1 MVNCL
6 QSSRTIS
13 ITRRLEGWSFF
24 PLVSHVEIFV
34 SYKVF
39 SIDALTLLSGWKKA
53 GCVKARRFSDAWRT
67 GTSTGT
73 VLDVIL
79 SSPDDIMLLC
89 NVFAETT
96 TRESMWVF
104 ARQMSEKLETNSH
117 RRRNTVGHFSE
128 RICIL
133 FQPRCWHHRNKTSI
147 NQSSLSPGAVHHASP
162 GILPHGTGGKANE
175 RQLFIVLIAGCG
187 YLGHLV
193 FLFVSGWRHDQRVEI

>member
-24 PLVSHVEIFV
+24 SLVSNVEIFV

-39 SIDALTLLSGWKKA
+39 SIDALTFLSGWKKA
-53 GCVKARRFSDAWRT
+53 GCVKPEDFQILDELERALE
-67 GTSTGT
+67 
-73 VLDVIL
+73 VDVIL
-79 SSPDDIMLLC
+79 SSPDDIILLC
-89 NVFAETT
+89 NISAETP
-96 TRESMWVF
+96 TRESNRVF
-104 ARQMSEKLETNSH
+104 AGQMSEKLETNFH
-117 RRRNTVGHFSE
+117 WRRNTVGHFLE

-147 NQSSLSPGAVHHASP
+147 NQSSLSPGAVHHESP
-162 GILPHGTGGKANE
+162 GILPHGTGGKASE
-175 RQLFIVLIAGCG
+175 RRHFIVLVAGFG
-187 YLGHLV
+187 YLGHLA